1 MFKEPVMVSHMHAV
15 GPPAKA
21 PMMNVNKSQ
30 EVYQT
35 AILLSFVHIKSPLV
49 NVKQEL
55 YNFSTLSRGDR
66 FEVGVLVPPASC
78 SGQECCKFCYFF
90 LTYLLSR

>member
-1 MFKEPVMVSHMHAV
+1 MFKEPVMVSDMHAF

-21 PMMNVNKSQ
+21 PTMNVNKSQ

-35 AILLSFVHIKSPLV
+35 SILLSFVHIKSPLV

-55 YNFSTLSRGDR
+55 DNFQVKAIYTLTQRPFRGR
-66 FEVGVLVPPASC
+66 RSC
-78 SGQECCKFCYFF
+78 SSCLMFRSGM
-90 LTYLLSR
+90 L